1 MEVFTDFVK
10 LCYIVTWANLD
21 ISDCIEF
28 TPQAAHMFNSTG
40 NMFQVEICFENSD
53 LIQAEYY
60 LLDIHLQ
67 SKQWNHQ
74 LNVKFLSIYVM
85 PGGGIWIWFG
95 GGYYSTLKT
104 PIHF

>member
-40 NMFQVEICFENSD
+40 NMFQVEICFEN
-53 LIQAEYY
+53 
-60 LLDIHLQ
+60 
-67 SKQWNHQ
+67 
-74 LNVKFLSIYVM
+74 
-85 PGGGIWIWFG
+85 
-95 GGYYSTLKT
+95 
-104 PIHF
+104 